1 MIERE
6 LENIFIEFLLK
17 RGYTRDN
24 LFSQFAIRSESER
37 TIFRPDLIILD
48 TVNKEYIGLIEFKN
62 RFDRRVEEV
71 TIGQFYKIFGY
82 LGTTN
87 IPAYLVVPIDNEDF
101 QIFELTKDNSLQP
114 ISKED
119 FPNFETLSAKR
130 ITEEKIKHRELIQ
143 KKIKELEAKKRKSR
157 QSAYFTVISIILGIS
172 ASLIAMY
179 FQQKGVDRPPI
190 QSILCCDSLEATHE
204 KLLEKIKII
213 EARLDAFEKTKN
225 KTDTIYFNA
234 NVAQLEKRVETIEVG
249 ISENPE
255 KALSLLQIR
264 QEIEA
269 LKKADDFAKELTQSK
284 LDALRKEIE
293 VQNAWM
299 LGVLI
304 AIFGTILSLAIPNL
318 LARRNENSIQT

>member
-1 MIERE
+1 MLERE

-24 LFSQFAIRSESER
+24 LLSQFAIRSENER
-37 TIFRPDLIILD
+37 TVFRPDLIILD
-48 TVNKEYIGLIEFKN
+48 TINKEYIGLIEFKN
-62 RFDRRVEEV
+62 RFDRQVEEITV
-71 TIGQFYKIFGY
+71 GQFYKIFGY

-87 IPAYLVVPIDNEDF
+87 IPAYLVIPLENEDF
-101 QIFELTKDNSLQP
+101 QIFELTKENSFQP

-143 KKIKELEAKKRKSR
+143 KKIKELEDKKRRSR
-157 QSAYFTVISIILGIS
+157 QSAYFTLLSLILGIS
-172 ASLIAMY
+172 ASLIAIF
-179 FQQKGVDRPPI
+179 FQQKGFDRPSNQP
-190 QSILCCDSLEATHE
+190 ILCCDSLEAKHE
-204 KLLEKIKII
+204 KLFEKIKLLEIQVNT
-213 EARLDAFEKTKN
+213 LEKTKN
-225 KTDTIYFNA
+225 KTDTIYYNS
-234 NVAQLEKRVETIEVG
+234 NVTQLEKRVKTIEVG
-249 ISENPE
+249 ISDNPE

-264 QEIEA
+264 QEIEI

-284 LDALRKEIE
+284 LDALQKEME

-318 LARRNENSIQT
+318 LARRNENSVQ